1 MTDAGPVISLEHDGD
16 RDILTIDNSSYVYS
30 WKPIHPSA
38 AAVNYYYDKL
48 GRKFVTRHNKVKY
61 DIFETYR
68 ALFIRT
74 LLIDPF
80 PIMSMNFDDINRFM
94 DGLALRDKYGSNLL
108 YKRGEYVGLDYI
120 SSSAK
125 TLEVM
130 CALAQR
136 MSRMILLPSNGDIS
150 AIFLLDML
158 DNLGLLHHE
167 WPPEKFEDI
176 DFINSLRYNIHDIF
190 GEKTNARSLW
200 DQAFNYISWYLGPTK
215 IFTEQ
220 LNGPDKDKYL
230 DILYRVGVKGYYKY
244 ADGLNG
250 NIPEDDN
257 LSGYKSIVNL
267 VK

>member
-16 RDILTIDNSSYVYS
+16 RDILTIDNSSYLYS
-30 WKPIHPSA
+30 WKPIRPVAS
-38 AAVNYYYDKL
+38 AVNYYYDKL

-68 ALFIRT
+68 SLFIRK

-80 PIMSMNFDDINRFM
+80 PVMGMNFDDINRFM
-94 DGLALRDKYGSNLL
+94 DGLELRDKYGSNLL
-108 YKRGEYVGLDYI
+108 YKRGEHVGLDHMPV
-120 SSSAK
+120 SAK

-150 AIFLLDML
+150 SIFLLDML
-158 DNLGLLHHE
+158 DNLGLVRDYS
-167 WPPEKFEDI
+167 EDDI
-176 DFINSLRYNIHDIF
+176 ENVYYNIHDIF
-190 GEKTNARSLW
+190 GERTSGRSLW

-215 IFTEQ
+215 ILTEQ
-220 LNGPDKDKYL
+220 LNGENNKKYL
-230 DILYRVGVKGYYKY
+230 DILYRVGVKGYLRY
-244 ADGLNG
+244 ASDLNG
-250 NIPEDDN
+250 DIPEDDD
-257 LSGYKSIVNL
+257 LSGYMSIVNL

>member
-1 MTDAGPVISLEHDGD
+1 MTDAGPVISLEHDGN
-16 RDILTIDNSSYVYS
+16 RDILTIDNSAYVYS

-68 ALFIRT
+68 ALFIRK

-80 PIMSMNFDDINRFM
+80 PIMGMNFDDINRFM
-94 DGLALRDKYGSNLL
+94 DGLQLRDKYGSNLQC
-108 YKRGEYVGLDYI
+108 KRGEHMGIDYI
-120 SSSAK
+120 PSSAK

-150 AIFLLDML
+150 EIFLLDML
-158 DNLGLLHHE
+158 DNLDLIRDY
-167 WPPEKFEDI
+167 PEDYDI
-176 DFINSLRYNIHDIF
+176 GNVYYNIHDIF
-190 GEKTNARSLW
+190 GERTSGRSLW

-215 IFTEQ
+215 ILTEQ
-220 LNGPDKDKYL
+220 LNGENSNKYL
-230 DILYRVGVKGYYKY
+230 DILYRVGVKGYLRY

-250 NIPEDDN
+250 NIPEDDD

>member
-1 MTDAGPVISLEHDGD
+1 MTYDGPIISLEHDGEHNGD
-16 RDILTIDNSSYVYS
+16 RDILTIDNGSYIYS
-30 WKPIHPSA
+30 WTPIHQNA
-38 AAVNYYYDKL
+38 DAVNYYYDKL

-68 ALFIRT
+68 ALFIRK
-74 LLIDPF
+74 LLVDPF
-80 PIMSMNFDDINRFM
+80 PITCMNFDDINRFM
-94 DGLALRDKYGSNLL
+94 DGLELRTKYGSNLL
-108 YKRGEYVGLDYI
+108 SHLDYFPV
-120 SSSAK
+120 SAK

-158 DNLGLLHHE
+158 DNLGLLNSG
-167 WPPEKFEDI
+167 WTPEKFEDD
-176 DFINSLRYNIHDIF
+176 DFVNSIYYNIHDIF
-190 GEKTNARSLW
+190 GEKTSTRSLW

-215 IFTEQ
+215 ILTEQ
-220 LNGPDKDKYL
+220 LNGPDRDKYL
-230 DILYRVGVKGYYKY
+230 DILYRVGVKGYSKY
-244 ADGLNG
+244 AELGG
-250 NIPEDDN
+250 SIVEGEN

>member
-16 RDILTIDNSSYVYS
+16 RDILTIDNSTYVYS

-74 LLIDPF
+74 LLINPF
-80 PIMSMNFDDINRFM
+80 PIMGMNFDDINRFM
-94 DGLALRDKYGSNLL
+94 DGLQLRDKYGSNLQ
-108 YKRGEYVGLDYI
+108 YKRGEYVGLDYVP
-120 SSSAK
+120 SSAK

-158 DNLGLLHHE
+158 DNLGLIGDYS
-167 WPPEKFEDI
+167 EDDDVENI
-176 DFINSLRYNIHDIF
+176 YYNIHDIF
-190 GEKTNARSLW
+190 GERTSGRSLW

-215 IFTEQ
+215 ILTEQ
-220 LNGPDKDKYL
+220 LNGENSKKYL
-230 DILYRVGVKGYYKY
+230 DILYRVGIKGYLRY

-250 NIPEDDN
+250 NISEDDD

>member
-1 MTDAGPVISLEHDGD
+1 MTDAGPVISLEHDGN
-16 RDILTIDNSSYVYS
+16 RDILTIDNSAYVYS

-48 GRKFVTRHNKVKY
+48 GRKFVTRHNKVKH

-68 ALFIRT
+68 ALFIRK

-94 DGLALRDKYGSNLL
+94 DGLQLRDKYGSNLL
-108 YKRGEYVGLDYI
+108 YKRGEHVGLDYI
-120 SSSAK
+120 PSSAK

-158 DNLGLLHHE
+158 DNLELIRDYS
-167 WPPEKFEDI
+167 EDYDI
-176 DFINSLRYNIHDIF
+176 ENVYYNIHDIF
-190 GEKTNARSLW
+190 GERTSGRSLW

-215 IFTEQ
+215 ILTEQ
-220 LNGPDKDKYL
+220 LNGFKGLNKDKYL
-230 DILYRVGVKGYYKY
+230 DILYRVGVKGYLRY
-244 ADGLNG
+244 AGSLNG
-250 NIPEDDN
+250 NIPEDDD